1 MVCVLGVN
9 SIGGFIEDLCLG
21 SACFLLPECLR
32 ETKEKHILL
41 LSDLVLVGLR
51 LARISASKKVGRK
64 AAGGARACMGNPRGP
79 PPRFCPSLRESKRL
93 WFLAASIIKRQGGYL
108 AAGNFLFSKYVVQF
122 KTILFKEV
130 GVHVAVLHDGMGGKH
145 SCRSVYLSVLT

>member
-1 MVCVLGVN
+1 MLSHPARARCAPADTPTY
-9 SIGGFIEDLCLG
+9 I
-21 SACFLLPECLR
+21 SA
-32 ETKEKHILL
+32 ILL
-41 LSDLVLVGLR
+41 FFVAFLY
-51 LARISASKKVGRK
+51 
-64 AAGGARACMGNPRGP
+64 N
-79 PPRFCPSLRESKRL
+79 KRL